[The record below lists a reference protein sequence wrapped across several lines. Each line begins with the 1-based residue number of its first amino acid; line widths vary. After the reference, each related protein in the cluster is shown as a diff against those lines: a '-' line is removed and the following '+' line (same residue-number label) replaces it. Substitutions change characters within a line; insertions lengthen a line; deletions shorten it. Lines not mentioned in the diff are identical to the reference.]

1 MTIGV
6 RICDLC
12 HEREADLR
20 FREITG
26 WEQIRDQGGANKI
39 IARVVTPR
47 RICSVC
53 IDRLRQGISLVQET
67 LI

>member
-1 MTIGV
+1 VI

-12 HEREADLR
+12 QQREADLR

-39 IARVVTPR
+39 IARVETPR
-47 RICSVC
+47 RVCSVC
-53 IDRLRQGISLVQET
+53 LGRLRLGIALAQET
-67 LI
+67 LL